1 MVKEAMV
8 KTSLRLPETLWKRT
22 KIRAIEMNVEAQQIV
37 RLALEEFLKK
47 GGGRRER

>member
-8 KTSLRLPETLWKRT
+8 KTSLRLPEALWKRT

-47 GGGRRER
+47 GGGGK